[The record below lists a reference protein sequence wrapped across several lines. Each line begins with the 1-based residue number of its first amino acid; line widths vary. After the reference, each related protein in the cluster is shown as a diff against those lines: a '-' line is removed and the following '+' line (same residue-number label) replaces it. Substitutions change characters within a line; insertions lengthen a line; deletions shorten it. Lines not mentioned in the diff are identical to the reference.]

1 MLGLAG
7 LRWRPPGAEAGAT
20 ACYPSAPVSDPTP
33 KPFLGVVFVVVAA
46 TAIRLWPVGD
56 VLGGDRVRLVGG
68 GDAEYH
74 VLRAQQIA
82 ADWPRVL
89 WVDPYLDYPNGGL
102 IPWPPLL
109 DQMVAT
115 LAVLTGSGDDAEH
128 VARVAAIVPVF
139 LAAATAMLLVAL
151 ARTLMGG
158 AGVAAAFIASMLPA
172 AVGYGFVGLA
182 DQHALELL
190 LWCAAVL
197 AYARGSRTG
206 GGMPAVVLGVVL
218 SLSFWSWPGSGAY
231 LLFLSA
237 HAAATH
243 LIEPAGPESARRHAR
258 TLALGGAVA
267 ALLLAISIAVLAP
280 PGSLRRLGIVSIGGL
295 AVVLCAGAA
304 LGAGTLLLA
313 HVRRRA
319 RAGLPRRIAEVA
331 AAGALAG
338 GALLLIPGAL
348 DGVRHGLAAA
358 GAANGWY
365 QTIGEFRPALGSGI
379 VPLSHEIA
387 QLVAF
392 YGLALFAL
400 PFAFAALRREWEV
413 RPDRRDVIFLLATWC
428 VVSLVAALA
437 RMRFM
442 LYLSAPLGICC
453 AVWVER
459 VATRWERRR
468 SVAVAAGTLVIV
480 APAYLLF
487 AKPEPASDPRL
498 VAAATWVASSTPR
511 PAQPA
516 ALLASWTDGHA
527 LRAAGLPV
535 VSSPFGTDVS
545 VGSLRDEATFFCSL
559 SGEEAYA
566 VAHRRGI
573 GFVMVREPVDTVYS
587 VQDFGAGSG
596 SAAPVIASRSWR
608 DGARLEPGPDF
619 HRTVMARLFYGDGMA
634 SRRHPEAALG
644 WARLVRE
651 ELPPEPSGAPDAR
664 QIKTFGIVPGAL
676 VRVTGAAPGARVS
689 ASARISTNAGRS
701 FSWSTHALANGEGEA
716 VMRVPYASGENGASR
731 AGPYAVTD
739 GARSGSADVTDGQ
752 VSAGAEVVVELS
764 DGSSRVPASTAAPE
778 GRR

>member
-1 MLGLAG
+1 
-7 LRWRPPGAEAGAT
+7 
-20 ACYPSAPVSDPTP
+20 VSDSTP
-33 KPFLGVVFVVVAA
+33 KPFLGVLLVVVAA
-46 TAIRLWPVGD
+46 TAIRLWPAGD
-56 VLGGDRVRLVGG
+56 VLGGDRVRLIGG

-74 VLRAQQIA
+74 VLRAQQMA

-89 WVDPYLDYPNGGL
+89 WVDPYLDHPHGAL

-109 DQMVAT
+109 DQVVAT
-115 LAVLTGSGDDAEH
+115 LAVLTGSGRDADH
-128 VARVAAIVPVF
+128 VAGVAAMFPLF

-151 ARTLMGG
+151 ARILAGG
-158 AGVAAAFIASMLPA
+158 AGVTAAFIASMLPA
-172 AVGYGFVGLA
+172 SVAYGFIGLA

-197 AYARGSRTG
+197 AYALGSRTG
-206 GGMPAVVLGVVL
+206 GGTPAVALGVVL
-218 SLSFWSWPGSGAY
+218 ALSFWNWPGSGAY

-243 LIEPAGPESARRHAR
+243 VIEPAGPESARRHAR

-267 ALLLAISIAVLAP
+267 ALVLAISVAVLAP
-280 PGSLRRLGIVSIGGL
+280 SGSLRRLGIVSIGGL

-313 HVRRRA
+313 HVRRRS
-319 RAGLPRRIAEVA
+319 RAGLSRRIAEVA

-338 GALLLIPGAL
+338 GALLLVPGAL

-392 YGLALFAL
+392 YGLALLAL
-400 PFAFAALRREWEV
+400 PFVFVALRREWKD
-413 RPDRRDVIFLLATWC
+413 RPDRRDVIFLLAAWC
-428 VVSLVAALA
+428 LASLVAAFA

-453 AVWVER
+453 AVWIER
-459 VATRWERRR
+459 LAKRWRWRG
-468 SVAVAAGTLVIV
+468 SAGVAAGALVVV

-487 AKPEPASDPRL
+487 AKPELASDPRL
-498 VAAATWVASSTPR
+498 VAAATWVASSTP
-511 PAQPA
+511 PAAQPA
-516 ALLASWTDGHA
+516 AVLASWTDGHA

-545 VGSLRDEATFFCSL
+545 VDSLRDEATLFSSL
-559 SGEEAYA
+559 SGDDAYA

-573 GFVMVREPVDTVYS
+573 GFVMVREPVDSVYS
-587 VQDFGAGSG
+587 VQDFRAGAGG
-596 SAAPVIASRSWR
+596 APPVIASRSWR
-608 DGARLEPGPDF
+608 DGAHLEPGPDF

-634 SRRHPEAALG
+634 SKRHPEPALG

-651 ELPPEPSGAPDAR
+651 ELPPEPSGAPDVR

-676 VRVTGAAPGARVS
+676 VRVTGVAPGARVS
-689 ASARISTNAGRS
+689 ASARISTNPGRS

-716 VMRVPYASGENGASR
+716 FMRVPYASGENGASR
-731 AGPYAVTD
+731 AGPYAITD
-739 GARSGSADVTDGQ
+739 GARSLSATVTDDQ
-752 VSAGAEVVVELS
+752 VTAGAEIVVDLS
-764 DGSSRVPASTAAPE
+764 DGSSRVPALTAAP
-778 GRR
+778 GDRR